1 VAVDQTATF
10 SCFLGVGGYL
20 TLEVMTQGTEAGESI
35 AEEHRGGA
43 TIGDPPDKFNVPSAH
58 QTEPEPRAIV
68 QMLTTTMSSHRKP
81 RRQITGVAIPRGGP
95 FLAVYYRSLIGS

>member
-1 VAVDQTATF
+1 MDSKLANLVSFQRI
-10 SCFLGVGGYL
+10 L
-20 TLEVMTQGTEAGESI
+20 
-35 AEEHRGGA
+35 
-43 TIGDPPDKFNVPSAH
+43 DKFNVPSAH
-58 QTEPEPRAIV
+58 QTEPKAIV